1 MKTIYLKITVLILFV
16 SGILFLSSCKKDDDP
31 TPNPNTQPVA
41 SFEVTPV
48 VGDIGEDFQ
57 FDASGSSDAQ
67 TAVADLM
74 VKWDWTND
82 GTYDTEYVTEKTAT
96 HSYDS
101 NGTYTV
107 KLEVKDAEGLASTT
121 TRQVYVGEP
130 PPEIVLQGSITSD
143 MTLDA
148 SIKYILD
155 GFVFVEDGAT
165 LNIPANTLIEANP
178 GQGENASALI
188 IKMGGKINAT
198 GTATEPIIFTGLGD
212 GREGNINESI
222 QGLWGGI
229 IILGKAET
237 NNTVAKRIEGIP
249 ESYNAYYGYD
259 NNVGADNNDN
269 SGTLTY
275 VSVRHGGTDIGAAN
289 EINGISLGAVGAGTI
304 FDYIEVVSNKDDGI
318 EFFGGVPQ
326 ISHALV
332 ALVGDDSYDY
342 DEGYSGKGQ
351 FWVALQD
358 ENTGDRLAEQDGG
371 TGDDEENAP
380 FAQPTIYNATYIG
393 HGFGNY
399 VIFRDNAAGTYA
411 NSIFANG
418 EKGIRIEYRSDKHS
432 SYNWLTD
439 AAPEAT
445 LMIKNSLFSNIA
457 GNDPAKQ
464 IYAKAEEGDLP
475 ANHAEVT
482 GNLFNNSDN
491 YIENLAIE
499 ITNPIPAT
507 ASTHPTTAIP
517 ADPFFT
523 NAAYHGAFQ
532 PGGSNWAEGWT
543 LMFKTGK

>member
-1 MKTIYLKITVLILFV
+1 
-16 SGILFLSSCKKDDDP
+16 
-31 TPNPNTQPVA
+31 
-41 SFEVTPV
+41 
-48 VGDIGEDFQ
+48 
-57 FDASGSSDAQ
+57 
-67 TAVADLM
+67 
-74 VKWDWTND
+74 
-82 GTYDTEYVTEKTAT
+82 
-96 HSYDS
+96 
-101 NGTYTV
+101 
-107 KLEVKDAEGLASTT
+107 
-121 TRQVYVGEP
+121 
-130 PPEIVLQGSITSD
+130 
-143 MTLDA
+143 
-148 SIKYILD
+148 
-155 GFVFVEDGAT
+155 
-165 LNIPANTLIEANP
+165 
-178 GQGENASALI
+178 
-188 IKMGGKINAT
+188 
-198 GTATEPIIFTGLGD
+198 
-212 GREGNINESI
+212 
-222 QGLWGGI
+222 
-229 IILGKAET
+229 
-237 NNTVAKRIEGIP
+237 
-249 ESYNAYYGYD
+249 
-259 NNVGADNNDN
+259 
-269 SGTLTY
+269 
-275 VSVRHGGTDIGAAN
+275 
-289 EINGISLGAVGAGTI
+289 
-304 FDYIEVVSNKDDGI
+304 
-318 EFFGGVPQ
+318 GVPQ

-457 GNDPAKQ
+457 GNDTAKQ
-464 IYAKAEEGDLP
+464 IYTKAEEGDLP

-482 GNLFNNSDN
+482 GNLFNNNEN

-499 ITNPIPAT
+499 ITNPIPT
-507 ASTHPTTAIP
+507 AGSTHPTTAIP

>member
-1 MKTIYLKITVLILFV
+1 MKKLNFRLLAILLSAFVLAFTA
-16 SGILFLSSCKKDDDP
+16 CKKDDDT
-31 TPNPNTQPVA
+31 TPDTNTPPVA
-41 SFEVTPV
+41 SFEATPV
-48 VGDIGEDFQ
+48 VGEIGDDFQ

-67 TAVADLM
+67 TAVANLM
-74 VKWDWTND
+74 VRWDWTND
-82 GTYDTEYVTEKTAT
+82 GTWDTDYATEKTSV
-96 HSYDS
+96 HSYGA

-107 KLEVKDAEGLASTT
+107 KLEVKDAEGLVGTT

-165 LNIPANTLIEANP
+165 LTIPANTLIEANP

-237 NNTVAKRIEGIP
+237 NNTIAKRIEGIP
-249 ESYNAYYGYD
+249 ESYNATYGYD

-304 FDYIEVVSNKDDGI
+304 FDYIEVISNKDDGI

-342 DEGYSGKGQ
+342 DEGYSGLGQ

-371 TGDDEENAP
+371 TGDDEENPP

-393 HGFGNY
+393 HGFDNY

-432 SYNWLTD
+432 SYDWLTD
-439 AAPEAT
+439 AVPEAT

-457 GNDPAKQ
+457 GNDPANQ
-464 IYAKAEEGDLP
+464 IYAKAEEGELP
-475 ANHAEVT
+475 ANHADVT
-482 GNLFNNSDN
+482 GNLFNNNEN
-491 YIENLAIE
+491 YIENLVID
-499 ITNPIPAT
+499 ITNPIPAS

-517 ADPFFT
+517 SDPFFT
-523 NAAYHGAFQ
+523 DVTYHGAFQ
-532 PGGSNWAEGWT
+532 PGGTNWAEGWT
-543 LMFKTGK
+543 LMFKAGK